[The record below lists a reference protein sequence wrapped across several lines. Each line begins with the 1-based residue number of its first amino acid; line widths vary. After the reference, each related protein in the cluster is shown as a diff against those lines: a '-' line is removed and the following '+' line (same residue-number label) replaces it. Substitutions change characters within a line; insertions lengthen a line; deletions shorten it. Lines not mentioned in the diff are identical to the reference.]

1 MDGRQMRSIAPRGGS
16 LVGAACAAL
25 ALFGSACSGAAA
37 PTVQAGSATPPVSVE
52 EPSSSPSA
60 GASPEP
66 IVGEWERVLQ
76 CDELVPPL
84 EEAGLHD
91 YVPSLVWGSFFYPE
105 VPTIEAFDFDPKDP
119 CKGAEPRR
127 HSHFFTAD
135 GEFGSRDEH
144 GAQVDS
150 GVYELVGKHRLVING
165 STFRYR
171 IRGDAIRFDPILPD
185 CLPCVDG
192 MWMIAVASPGGAWTR
207 VS

>member
-1 MDGRQMRSIAPRGGS
+1 MGGRKRRRTVPSGGS
-16 LVGAACAAL
+16 VVGATCVAL
-25 ALFGSACSGAAA
+25 ALFATACSGED
-37 PTVQAGSATPPVSVE
+37 GPPVRADSVTPHVEVE
-52 EPSSSPSA
+52 EPSSGPSA
-60 GASPEP
+60 GASSEP

-76 CDELVPPL
+76 CEELVSPMR
-84 EEAGLHD
+84 EAGLQD
-91 YVPSLVWGSFFYPE
+91 YVPSLVWGSFFWPE

-119 CKGAEPRR
+119 CAGAEPRR

-144 GAQVDS
+144 GAQVDD
-150 GVYELVGKHRLVING
+150 GVYELVGKDRLVING

-171 IRGDAIRFDPILPD
+171 IRGDAIRFEPVLPD

>member
-1 MDGRQMRSIAPRGGS
+1 MGGRKKRRTVPGGGS
-16 LVGAACAAL
+16 ILETCVAL
-25 ALFGSACSGAAA
+25 ALFASACSGEEAT
-37 PTVQAGSATPPVSVE
+37 PVQAGSVTPTVE
-52 EPSSSPSA
+52 VVEPSSSPSA
-60 GASPEP
+60 GAPLEP
-66 IVGEWERVLQ
+66 IVGEWERVLR
-76 CDELVPPL
+76 CEELVPPMR
-84 EEAGLHD
+84 EAGLHD
-91 YVPSLVWGSFFYPE
+91 YIPSLVWGSFFWPE
-105 VPTIEAFDFDPKDP
+105 VPTIEAFDFDQKDP

-144 GAQVDS
+144 GAPVDS

-192 MWMIAVASPGGAWTR
+192 MWMIAVASPGGDWTR

>member
-1 MDGRQMRSIAPRGGS
+1 MVGRKSRPGAPRTRRWT
-16 LVGAACAAL
+16 LAAFIAL
-25 ALFGSACSGAAA
+25 TLLGSACSGDEA
-37 PTVQAGSATPPVSVE
+37 PPDQPSPTPAVEVE
-52 EPSSSPSA
+52 EPSSNPSD
-60 GASPEP
+60 GAISEP
-66 IVGEWERVLQ
+66 IVGEWERILH
-76 CDELVPPL
+76 CEELVPPL
-84 EEAGLHD
+84 KEAGLHD

-105 VPTIEAFDFDPKDP
+105 IATIEEFTFDPNHP
-119 CKGAEPRR
+119 CKAAEPRL

-135 GEFGSRDEH
+135 GEFGSRDEL
-144 GAQVDS
+144 GAQVDA
-150 GVYELVGKHRLVING
+150 GVYELVGKDRLIING

>member
-1 MDGRQMRSIAPRGGS
+1 MGGKKKRRTVPGGWC
-16 LVGAACAAL
+16 VGATCVAL
-25 ALFGSACSGAAA
+25 VLLASGCSGEEG
-37 PTVQAGSATPPVSVE
+37 PRVRAGSVTPPAE
-52 EPSSSPSA
+52 IAERSSSPSA
-60 GASPEP
+60 VASSEP
-66 IVGEWERVLQ
+66 IVGEWERVLKCEQ
-76 CDELVPPL
+76 LVPPMR
-84 EEAGLHD
+84 EAGLQA
-91 YVPSLVWGSFFYPE
+91 YVPSLVWGSFFWPE

-127 HSHFFTAD
+127 HSHFFTAG

-150 GVYELVGKHRLVING
+150 GVYELVGKDRLVING